1 MVTGL
6 SLWLIPLFQMAIVG
20 TTLNTVIVALG
31 LYIFNEFAWDLPGA
45 NIFHAL
51 TFSAIISGILRY
63 CK

>member
-1 MVTGL
+1 
-6 SLWLIPLFQMAIVG
+6 MAIVG

-31 LYIFNEFAWDLPGA
+31 LYIFNEFVWDLPGA